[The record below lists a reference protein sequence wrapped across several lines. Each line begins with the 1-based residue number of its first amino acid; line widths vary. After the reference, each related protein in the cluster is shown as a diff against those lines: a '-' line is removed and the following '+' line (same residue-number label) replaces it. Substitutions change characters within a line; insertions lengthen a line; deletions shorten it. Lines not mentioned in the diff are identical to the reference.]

1 VTSNYRQQRSEE
13 DSDEQRLTERVVRI
27 SRVAK
32 VVKGGRHLRFNAV
45 VVVGDGEGSVGIGMG
60 KADAVPDAVRKGTVK
75 ARANMVSVPL
85 EGSTIPHEIV
95 SKFGGSQVMLKP
107 AAPGTGVIAGGA
119 VRAVVELA
127 GIRDILTKSRRS
139 NNPVNVVKATFQG
152 LRSLRRPRE
161 EFAKRRRLVEEMQE
175 RERVLEQRRAEIER
189 ERQAAAAEAAAP
201 APTPEQAPAPPETVA
216 TPEAAPAAPDLAP
229 ASATPETVATPAAPE
244 STPTPEQAPASAATE
259 SAAPPETAA
268 TPEAAPTQESAPAPA
283 APEPAP
289 APSSESAPPTAP
301 APAVETPGQ

>member
-1 VTSNYRQQRSEE
+1 MTSNYRQQRSEE

-189 ERQAAAAEAAAP
+189 EREAAAAEAAAP
-201 APTPEQAPAPPETVA
+201 APIQEQAPAPEPVATESAPVAPEQAPANAAPESAATPSPAATPETAPANVSTESATPQETVA
-216 TPEAAPAAPDLAP
+216 TPEPA
-229 ASATPETVATPAAPE
+229 
-244 STPTPEQAPASAATE
+244 
-259 SAAPPETAA
+259 
-268 TPEAAPTQESAPAPA
+268 AAPTP
-283 APEPAP
+283 
-289 APSSESAPPTAP
+289 ESAPPA
-301 APAVETPGQ
+301 AVETPGQ